1 MDGFNKIDN
10 IPRKTN
16 DSRVKSQ
23 AGGGLPVSIENKRR
37 ETLFTR
43 EDINKR
49 VAELG
54 TELTALYK
62 TGNVLVVSLMKGSF
76 IFAADLVREMDIPVH
91 IEFMTT
97 SSYGHEEFSTGTVEM
112 VKDLDMEDLSGY
124 DVLVVDDICDSGITM
139 KAVVEHLNKRNPY
152 SIKSCVL
159 LDKPSRRTADYVPDF
174 IGFTIPDKFIVGY
187 GLNYGDYFRN
197 IPYIFAFVD

>member
-1 MDGFNKIDN
+1 M
-10 IPRKTN
+10 
-16 DSRVKSQ
+16 
-23 AGGGLPVSIENKRR
+23 SIENKRR

-43 EDINKR
+43 DDINTR
-49 VAELG
+49 VVELG
-54 TELTALYK
+54 KELTALYQN
-62 TGNVLVVSLMKGSF
+62 GNVLVVSLMKGSF
-76 IFAADLVREMDIPVH
+76 IFAADLVREMDLPVH

-97 SSYGHEEFSTGTVEM
+97 SSYGHGEISSGAVEM
-112 VKDLDMEDLSGY
+112 IQDLKIEDLAGY

-139 KAVVEHLNKRNPY
+139 QAVVNHLKDRNPN

-159 LDKPSRRTADYVPDF
+159 LDKPSRRATDYVPDY

-187 GLNYGDYFRN
+187 GLNYGDHFRN

>member
-1 MDGFNKIDN
+1 M
-10 IPRKTN
+10 
-16 DSRVKSQ
+16 
-23 AGGGLPVSIENKRR
+23 SIENKRR

-43 EDINKR
+43 DEIAQR

-54 TELTALYK
+54 RELTEIYK
-62 TGNVLVVSLMKGSF
+62 DGNVLVISLMKGSF
-76 IFAADLVREMDIPVH
+76 IFAADLVREMSLPVH

-97 SSYGHEEFSTGTVEM
+97 SSYGHEETSSGRVEM
-112 VKDLDMEDLSGY
+112 VQDLKLEDLKGY
-124 DVLVVDDICDSGITM
+124 DVVVVDDICDSGITM
-139 KAVVEHLNKRNPY
+139 QAVVEHLKLKNPRT
-152 SIKSCVL
+152 IRSCVL
-159 LDKPSRRTADYVPDF
+159 LDKPSRRVADFAPDY